1 MVMMND
7 VVDLMAAV
15 IGLRWRFDLTWR
27 MVVFVVF
34 SLSNALGAFRFILGL
49 MRRCHR
55 YMVLSCR
62 TGGHKHTSAR

>member
-1 MVMMND
+1 MEMVMMND

-34 SLSNALGAFRFILGL
+34 SLSNALGAFTFYTWFDEAVPPTHGTIMSYRW
-49 MRRCHR
+49 
-55 YMVLSCR
+55 
-62 TGGHKHTSAR
+62 T